1 MSNQI
6 LTQSIIESIRKLVVP
21 DYNSLIGWRD
31 SIVLYV
37 RSGSK
42 ATVAT
47 LSNIVA
53 HLSYWKLHYLLR
65 KLKPTFSE
73 IRSQE
78 DVITTFDNEQK
89 LKKSYRIGGA
99 VGSNKMTIS
108 LCTMVLHLYPAIK
121 TKLQFV
127 SDLSPAKWLWNR
139 TPTNF
144 VEDNIYSDTL
154 DKHKESWWNNMLV
167 EAFNCSKNNES
178 LAKKIKIR
186 EKK

>member
-1 MSNQI
+1 MSKI
-6 LTQSIIESIRKLVVP
+6 LRNLTEL
-21 DYNSLIGWRD
+21 
-31 SIVLYV
+31 
-37 RSGSK
+37 
-42 ATVAT
+42 A
-47 LSNIVA
+47 
-53 HLSYWKLHYLLR
+53 
-65 KLKPTFSE
+65 E
-73 IRSQE
+73 
-78 DVITTFDNEQK
+78 
-89 LKKSYRIGGA
+89 
-99 VGSNKMTIS
+99 GSNKMTIS